1 MSSVTVFVDD
11 AVQGH
16 LPYVCTKT
24 GEPADGLQRVEQ
36 GQGPG
41 PGVFLL
47 IFLGPI
53 GWIVLIALS
62 GRTSFLTVRLPMSHS
77 ALSVDR
83 RLRRVRMI
91 AALVALG
98 AGVSAVL
105 VRAERMLMPPLAIA
119 ACVAAV
125 VAVIYTI
132 RVSLNTVGIELDAS
146 GRWVTLRRVHPN
158 FARAVAERPARVTA
172 DRRSANPVG

>member
-16 LPYVCTKT
+16 LPYVCAKT

-47 IFLGPI
+47 LFLGPI

-62 GRTSFLTVRLPMSHS
+62 GRTSFLTVRLPVSDA
-77 ALSVDR
+77 ALSFDR
-83 RLRRVRMI
+83 GLRRVRMI
-91 AALVALG
+91 ALLVALG
-98 AGVSAVL
+98 AGVSAVF
-105 VRAERMLMPPLAIA
+105 VRAEPMLMPPLAV
-119 ACVAAV
+119 VAGVAV
-125 VAVIYTI
+125 VVAIIYAI

-158 FARAVAERPARVTA
+158 FARAVAARPARVSVH
-172 DRRSANPVG
+172 RR